1 MGELMNTK
9 MMRLRSAIVGTALL
23 AGVITPIA
31 TAAPA
36 SATTSLVSI
45 GDSSAVEGNLGQ
57 GRSISFPITL
67 DAPTS
72 LDVRVDWYVVLDTAS
87 ATDVKDFGGG
97 FRTATIRA
105 GRVEAFANIV
115 IYADTLL
122 ESDETF
128 EVHILGAT
136 NASVDDHLGI
146 GTLIDDDSESTA
158 TPILGAGGGSVHE
171 GNLGMRQGKIWVT
184 LSAPSLTPVS
194 VVATLT
200 GTGVGTDYKAFAK
213 TLTFLPGQYKKV
225 VALTIYPNVLTGGDR
240 VITLVL
246 SGATSGVNVMTASVD
261 NTIVDEESS
270 SQITSIDDPRLTAA
284 QVLRAQALIDASTA
298 AMAQYAGFVGQAAL
312 RSALIQRGYTSV
324 GDSGTGFEHFLNPTF
339 YFDGIELDATKV
351 ESVVLQRQSD
361 GSWVLGSAMYML
373 NDGDTMANVPEI
385 AGTFTTWHDHQNLC
399 WNGLVVV
406 GLLVNGVCT
415 SGTFR
420 ATPPMLHVWMTPQV
434 CGPFT
439 GIEGTHG
446 GSCVH

>member
-1 MGELMNTK
+1 

-23 AGVITPIA
+23 AGVIAPIA

-45 GDSSAVEGNLGQ
+45 GDSSAVEGNVGK

-67 DAPTS
+67 DAPTTV
-72 LDVRVDWYVVLDTAS
+72 DVTVDWMVQLDTAI
-87 ATDVKDFGGG
+87 ATDVNNFGGA
-97 FRTATIRA
+97 FKTSTIRA
-105 GRVEAFANIV
+105 GTVEAFVNV
-115 IYADTLL
+115 TIYADALV

-128 EVHILGAT
+128 QIHILGAT
-136 NASVDDHLGI
+136 NASPDDHMAV
-146 GTLIDDDSESTA
+146 GTVIDDDSESTA
-158 TPILGAGGGSVHE
+158 TPILAAGGGSVHE

-184 LSAPSLTPVS
+184 LSAPSLTTVS

-246 SGATSGVNVMTASVD
+246 SGATSGVNVMTASVESI
-261 NTIVDEESS
+261 IVDEESS
-270 SQITSIDDPRLTAA
+270 SLITSIDDPRLTAE
-284 QVLRAQALIDASTA
+284 QVRRAQALIDASTA

-312 RSALIQRGYTSV
+312 RSALIQRGYTSI
-324 GDSGTGFEHFLNPTF
+324 GDSSTGFEHFLNPVY
-339 YFDGIELDATKV
+339 YFDGIELDATKI

-373 NDGDTMANVPEI
+373 NHGDTMANVPEI

-399 WNGLVVV
+399 WNGLQVV
-406 GLLVNGVCT
+406 GFVVNGVCT
-415 SGTFR
+415 SGEFR
-420 ATPPMLHVWMTPQV
+420 ATPPMIHVWITAQV
-434 CGPFT
+434 CGPFS
-439 GIEGTHG
+439 GIEGVHG
-446 GSCVH
+446 QSCSH

>member
-1 MGELMNTK
+1 MNTK

-23 AGVITPIA
+23 VGVITPIA

-45 GDSSAVEGNLGQ
+45 GDASAVEGNVGK

-67 DAPTS
+67 DTPTS
-72 LDVRVDWYVVLDTAS
+72 LDVRVDWYVALETA
-87 ATDVKDFGGG
+87 AAPDVNNFGGG

-105 GRVEAFANIV
+105 GRVQAFANVV
-115 IYADTLL
+115 IYADTLV

-136 NASVDDHLGI
+136 NASVDDHLGM
-146 GTLIDDDSESTA
+146 GTVIDDDSESTA
-158 TPILGAGGGSVHE
+158 TPILAAGGGSVHE
-171 GNLGMRQGKIWVT
+171 GNLGTRQGKIWVT
-184 LSAPSLTPVS
+184 LSAPSPTPVS
-194 VVATLT
+194 VLATLT
-200 GTGVGTDYKAFAK
+200 GAGVGTYYKAFTK
-213 TLTFLPGQYKKV
+213 TLTFLPGQFKKPV
-225 VALTIYPNVLTGGDR
+225 VLTIYPNVLNGGDQ
-240 VITLVL
+240 IIALAL
-246 SGATSGVNVMTASVD
+246 SGATLGVNIMTPSVE
-261 NTIVDEESS
+261 NKIVDEESS
-270 SQITSIDDPRLTAA
+270 SLITSIDDPRLTPE

-324 GDSGTGFEHFLNPTF
+324 GDSGTGFEHFLNAAF

-373 NDGDTMANVPEI
+373 NDGDTMLNVPEI

-406 GLLVNGVCT
+406 GLLVNGTCT
-415 SGTFR
+415 SGTYR

>member
-1 MGELMNTK
+1 MGEIMNTK

-23 AGVITPIA
+23 AGVVAPIA

-36 SATTSLVSI
+36 SAATSLVSI
-45 GDSSAVEGNLGQ
+45 GDASAVEGNAGK

-67 DAPTS
+67 DAPTT
-72 LDVRVDWYVVLDTAS
+72 VNVTVDWMVQLGTAS

-105 GRVEAFANIV
+105 GRVQAFANVV
-115 IYADTLL
+115 IYADALV

-128 EVHILGAT
+128 QIHILGAS
-136 NASVDDHLGI
+136 NASPDDHMAV
-146 GTLIDDDSESTA
+146 GTVIDDDSESTA

-171 GNLGMRQGKIWVT
+171 GNSGTRQGKIWVT
-184 LSAPSLTPVS
+184 LSAPSLTQVA

-200 GTGVGTDYKAFAK
+200 GAGVGTYYKAFAK
-213 TLTFLPGQYKKV
+213 TLIFQPGQYKKPV
-225 VALTIYPNVLTGGDR
+225 VLTVYPNVLNGGDQ
-240 VITLVL
+240 VVTLAL
-246 SGATSGVNVMTASVD
+246 SGATSGVNVMTPSAE

-270 SQITSIDDPRLTAA
+270 SLIISIDDPRLTAE
-284 QVLRAQALIDASTA
+284 QVIRAQALIDASTA

-312 RSALIQRGYTSV
+312 RAALIAHGYTSV
-324 GDSGTGFEHFLNPTF
+324 GDSGTGFEHFLNAAF

-373 NDGDTMANVPEI
+373 NDGDTMLNVPEI